1 MNYNNR
7 SNFIYH
13 SNSQIMNHR
22 NKIVPLVILT
32 AAVLISFSFRP
43 FNKPL
48 ERKDVMVAAWERAK
62 AYTKEYLDA
71 ATEDVYGFKPTP
83 EMRSFGEQMHHLA
96 LENYV
101 LTNAAVVGVASPS
114 NFKDLGKETLRTKA
128 EITKAVLESYDFV
141 IATIKGLDEAKLGN
155 SVKIFNK
162 FDTTVEDGLNKAFE
176 HQTHTRGQTTVYLR
190 LKGIKPPKE
199 KLF

>member
-1 MNYNNR
+1 MKY
-7 SNFIYH
+7 
-13 SNSQIMNHR
+13 R
-22 NKIVPLVILT
+22 NKIVSVVLAITALT
-32 AAVLISFSFRP
+32 CFSFRP
-43 FNKPL
+43 INEAVEK
-48 ERKDVMVAAWERAK
+48 KDVIVASWERAK
-62 AYTKEYLDA
+62 AYTKEYLEA
-71 ATEDVYGFKPTP
+71 ATQEVFDYKPTP

-101 LTNAAVVGVASPS
+101 LTNAAVAGVATPS
-114 NFKDLGKETLRTKA
+114 NYRDLGKEAPKTKE
-128 EITKAVLESYDFV
+128 EITKEVLESYDFA

-155 SVKIFNK
+155 PVKIFNK